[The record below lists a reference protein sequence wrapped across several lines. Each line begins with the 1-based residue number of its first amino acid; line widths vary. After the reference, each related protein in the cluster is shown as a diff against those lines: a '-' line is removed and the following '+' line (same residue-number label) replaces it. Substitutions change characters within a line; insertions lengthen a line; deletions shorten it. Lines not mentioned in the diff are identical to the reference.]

1 MRKRR
6 TGRIILLI
14 LLALFLVFAVP
25 IIINESYKAND
36 GYVTMWEA
44 ADVLSYYGIIL
55 GALITVFALT
65 TTIRFTKKQIQRNS
79 YLNGEKEKWNKIESE
94 VVKALDEINPAR
106 VSELIN
112 RALAQ
117 DRDEIIVSIRSCML
131 RADTVGD
138 ALRGYISEEDS
149 VKLEPLLASIKEY
162 SAIYSDIAGKLT
174 MQFLNLQLLDKAKQV
189 NEKIRNINH
198 PADRLNFQLASGALF
213 AAVKGLSVDDVT
225 KEINSLGE
233 QLNQLRESKYLGL
246 LDQKREVFAD
256 VQKHIEQNANEILS
270 LWGK

>member
-1 MRKRR
+1 
-6 TGRIILLI
+6 
-14 LLALFLVFAVP
+14 
-25 IIINESYKAND
+25 
-36 GYVTMWEA
+36 
-44 ADVLSYYGIIL
+44 
-55 GALITVFALT
+55 
-65 TTIRFTKKQIQRNS
+65 
-79 YLNGEKEKWNKIESE
+79 
-94 VVKALDEINPAR
+94 
-106 VSELIN
+106 
-112 RALAQ
+112 
-117 DRDEIIVSIRSCML
+117 ML

-162 SAIYSDIAGKLT
+162 SAVYSDIAGKLT

-198 PADRLNFQLASGALF
+198 PADRLTFQLASGALF

-225 KEINSLGE
+225 KDINSLGV